1 MKKNSITIIV
11 YVGIIIILIS
21 IIVIILK
28 GYKDVST
35 NIDNTN
41 IINNMNSIPNGESVN
56 DLIDDGVTE
65 GNPNVKPID
74 KNDWIIE
81 SITSV
86 NEILQNTSSNQI
98 SEFDI
103 NKVTIT
109 IKEESITSTSMDII
123 VSNQNERVVSMASK
137 FVEIQKYVNGEWVY
151 IGATP
156 PIGEED
162 DAIELKKMQNIEAH
176 VEWEKY
182 YGKLGKGKYKASF
195 IIKNQIV
202 SAEFDIKQ

>member
-1 MKKNSITIIV
+1 MKKNSISIMI

-21 IIVIILK
+21 IIVIILR

-41 IINNMNSIPNGESVN
+41 IINNMNSAPNEESVN
-56 DLIDDGVTE
+56 NLLNDAVTE
-65 GNPNVKPID
+65 GKNAKPID

-109 IKEESITSTSMDII
+109 IKQESITGTSMDIT
-123 VSNQNERVVSMASK
+123 VSNQNESVVSMSSK
-137 FVEIQKYVNGEWVY
+137 FIQIQKYVSGKWIY
-151 IGATP
+151 IGKTP
-156 PIGEED
+156 PTGEEH
-162 DAIELKKMQNIEAH
+162 DAIELEKMQNIQAH
-176 VEWEKY
+176 VDWGEY
-182 YGKLGKGKYKASF
+182 YGVLDAGKYKASF

-202 SAEFDIKQ
+202 SVEFDIK